1 MGRSAPAGLGRD
13 WGMRRR
19 WDLRSVWGLCVVG
32 IRGSGVGGWTGLR
45 FGGMFGDC
53 KPADEI
59 IIIGILMGIVGIN

>member
-1 MGRSAPAGLGRD
+1 MEPERD

-19 WDLRSVWGLCVVG
+19 WELRSVWGLCVVG

-45 FGGMFGDC
+45 FGGMFGVCEPGDG
-53 KPADEI
+53 I